1 MSSVVLNI
9 REESLAVAFIDNC
22 LTSMILP
29 PPLRTL
35 ADA

>member
-9 REESLAVAFIDNC
+9 REESLAVAFKANY

>member
-1 MSSVVLNI
+1 MSSVVLDI
-9 REESLAVAFIDNC
+9 REERLAVDFKANC
-22 LTSMILP
+22 LTFMILP